1 MFVPT
6 TNDLVLECSALEFGR
21 DLSADEEQD
30 EEEEAEGEI
39 EECEEALERYELDH
53 EEALEQLRND
63 THDVRLDR
71 LEDAYE
77 ECRRVRVTRRSSTA
91 FVGRKSKDL
100 VLDCSVLEFGR
111 DSSEGEEEE
120 EKEEKTEDL

>member
-53 EEALEQLRND
+53 EEALEQTLKMCD
-63 THDVRLDR
+63 LTDLKM
-71 LEDAYE
+71 L
-77 ECRRVRVTRRSSTA
+77 TSSA
-91 FVGRKSKDL
+91 G
-100 VLDCSVLEFGR
+100 G
-111 DSSEGEEEE
+111 
-120 EKEEKTEDL
+120 